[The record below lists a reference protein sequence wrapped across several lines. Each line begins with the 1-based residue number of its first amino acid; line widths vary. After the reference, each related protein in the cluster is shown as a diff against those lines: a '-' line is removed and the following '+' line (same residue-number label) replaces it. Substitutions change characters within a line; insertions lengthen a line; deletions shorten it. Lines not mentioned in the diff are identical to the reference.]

1 MQPCPVSLF
10 HHRPSSHDSNPP
22 AWAHYLISSKTT
34 GNYWKLKNNYSKI
47 PRKTV
52 SLFRQHSSSHGS
64 NPPASPA
71 HYLTSSSKLI
81 DQTSSWGKLWL
92 SKKRITHNQ
101 GGSNHKLNSSGVR
114 TQSMEE
120 SQQVYIWCSMRFHKY
135 VSACISV
142 YYVFLVQYALD
153 PGFTRPP
160 RTHFRWTG
168 PQFYTTA
175 PSFSLLPHFTLPLP
189 LLSAPFITILL

>member
-1 MQPCPVSLF
+1 
-10 HHRPSSHDSNPP
+10 
-22 AWAHYLISSKTT
+22 
-34 GNYWKLKNNYSKI
+34 
-47 PRKTV
+47 
-52 SLFRQHSSSHGS
+52 
-64 NPPASPA
+64 
-71 HYLTSSSKLI
+71 
-81 DQTSSWGKLWL
+81 
-92 SKKRITHNQ
+92 
-101 GGSNHKLNSSGVR
+101 
-114 TQSMEE
+114 MEE

-175 PSFSLLPHFTLPLP
+175 PSFSLLPRFTLLATAIAVGPFHYNSALSSSKGP
-189 LLSAPFITILL
+189 RKLL